1 MTLKHITYPVDIP
14 WSLEASM
21 ALNCFRFAACK
32 YFRWQLTQNWNL
44 SLDRKQLL
52 DVMIIQNLLNAS
64 YAFSRILVRGI
75 WNSEQISS
83 LSIPYWSRSSHVS
96 GEIWLTSAAIKRW
109 SLWRRGEDERR
120 MMHSHRLGKFLG
132 GLCRSTVP
140 ARKKNH
146 LHTESRPL
154 RALVKIYVKT

>member
-1 MTLKHITYPVDIP
+1 MLWLSNFFLMQVMHF
-14 WSLEASM
+14 LEF
-21 ALNCFRFAACK
+21 LWGEFGTVN
-32 YFRWQLTQNWNL
+32 RW
-44 SLDRKQLL
+44 
-52 DVMIIQNLLNAS
+52 
-64 YAFSRILVRGI
+64 
-75 WNSEQISS
+75 SS

-140 ARKKNH
+140 ARKKTIAHRIPPATRASQDLRQDIVSKQLNTI
-146 LHTESRPL
+146 LLVILQRKPCITEETGLFYYPWGNWGWIVGFL
-154 RALVKIYVKT
+154 RERQSAVHQ